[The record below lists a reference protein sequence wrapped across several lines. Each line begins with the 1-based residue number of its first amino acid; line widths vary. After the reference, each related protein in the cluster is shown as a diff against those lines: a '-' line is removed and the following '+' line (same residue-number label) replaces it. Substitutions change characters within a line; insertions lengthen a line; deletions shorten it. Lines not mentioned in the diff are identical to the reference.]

1 MSGDT
6 RGLYPVKPLSITQT
20 TEKLLLSKASYYRLA
35 AEGLLP
41 PPIKLTSNRSA
52 VFEHE
57 IDEVIIARAA
67 GANDSTIKKLVAD
80 LVSARSNQSS

>member
-1 MSGDT
+1 M
-6 RGLYPVKPLSITQT
+6 KPISIPETA
-20 TEKLLLSKASYYRLA
+20 EKFLLSKASYYRLA

-41 PPIKLTSNRSA
+41 PPIKLTPNRSV